1 MDKISKIIFKSG
13 ILFLI
18 IISLYPGSI
27 FGLLFYG
34 DIEKQPSLIPGSIG
48 TSINHFVFY
57 FFISMFGL
65 IIYLRSEKFKKIL
78 YFLLLLAVLL
88 ECLQLIIPIREFETY
103 DLFGN
108 ILGVVLAYFIVKIY
122 LTLTKHD

>member
-1 MDKISKIIFKSG
+1 MDKILKIIFKSS

-34 DIEKQPSLIPGSIG
+34 NIEKQPSLISGAIG

-65 IIYLRSEKFKKIL
+65 MTYLRSEKLKKLL

-103 DLFGN
+103 DLLGN
-108 ILGVVLAYFIVKIY
+108 ILGVVLAYFIVI
-122 LTLTKHD
+122 

>member
-1 MDKISKIIFKSG
+1 MDKILKIIFKSS

-34 DIEKQPSLIPGSIG
+34 NIEKQPSLISGAIG

-65 IIYLRSEKFKKIL
+65 MTYLRSEKFKKLL

-103 DLFGN
+103 DLLGN

-122 LTLTKHD
+122 LILTKHE